1 LAGLQ
6 LGKTAAVAA
15 QSGDNQ
21 ANGEEGRPNAKTI
34 LAPLDQPE
42 AVVDVDGPAIKVA
55 MHGPGDSERHQG
67 RVRNSALW
75 VESSSTSSGTARS
88 VPACDAVL
96 TLPTTLGDAWRVW

>member
-1 LAGLQ
+1 MAGLQ

-21 ANGEEGRPNAKTI
+21 PNGEEGRPNAKTI

-55 MHGPGDSERHQG
+55 MHGPVDSERHPG
-67 RVRNSALW
+67 AGTELGALGGELIDLIW
-75 VESSSTSSGTARS
+75 NRQIG
-88 VPACDAVL
+88 PGL
-96 TLPTTLGDAWRVW
+96 

>member
-1 LAGLQ
+1 MQVNALIQWLVSPG
-6 LGKTAAVAA
+6 
-15 QSGDNQ
+15 
-21 ANGEEGRPNAKTI
+21 GRPNAKTI

-55 MHGPGDSERHQG
+55 MHGPVDSERHPG
-67 RVRNSALW
+67 AGTDSALW

-96 TLPTTLGDAWRVW
+96 TSPTSLGDAWRGW